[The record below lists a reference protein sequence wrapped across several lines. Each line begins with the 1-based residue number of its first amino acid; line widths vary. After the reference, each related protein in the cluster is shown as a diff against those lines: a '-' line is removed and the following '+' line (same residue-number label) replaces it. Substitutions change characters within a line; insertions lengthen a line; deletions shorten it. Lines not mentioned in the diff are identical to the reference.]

1 MQTESEYE
9 DILRQNARLQLIE
22 ETFEHKKELFTLFAD
37 MQEISVAV
45 SGGIDSITLAMLAH
59 QTPNVSVRMYHAVS
73 PAVPRQA
80 TERVK
85 QLALEFDWDL
95 QILNAQEFQDEGY
108 LSNPVNRCFFCKTN
122 LYKAISTFTE
132 GVIFSGA
139 NMDDLSDYR
148 PGLQAA
154 RNASVRHPFVE
165 TGTDKKMVRA
175 IAKQIGLEHLSELPS
190 SPCLSSRVETGI
202 RIDPD
207 LLPLINEVELLI
219 KQLLSP
225 EPKTVRCRIRAHG
238 LVVELDH
245 EAAGRLTL
253 HKKEILREKIAQV
266 FRVKDHKYPVR
277 FEEYKIGSAF
287 IHLQPMGTVK
297 AQ

>member
-22 ETFEHKKELFTLFAD
+22 EISEHKKELFALFAD

-122 LYKAISTFTE
+122 LYKAISTLTE

-165 TGTDKKMVRA
+165 TGTDKKMVRT
-175 IAKQIGLEHLSELPS
+175 IAKQIGLEHTLMNQLSH
-190 SPCLSSRVETGI
+190 R
-202 RIDPD
+202 
-207 LLPLINEVELLI
+207 
-219 KQLLSP
+219 KQLFIM
-225 EPKTVRCRIRAHG
+225 KTVM
-238 LVVELDH
+238 V
-245 EAAGRLTL
+245 
-253 HKKEILREKIAQV
+253 
-266 FRVKDHKYPVR
+266 
-277 FEEYKIGSAF
+277 
-287 IHLQPMGTVK
+287 
-297 AQ
+297 